1 MIVVGMVSD
10 ISVLPVS
17 ELRDQRRTDS
27 GEQSVDMLQKVFERI
42 QAVTGEDNL
51 DMLVTRFVQGESCWC

>member
-1 MIVVGMVSD
+1 MVSD

>member
-17 ELRDQRRTDS
+17 EMRDQRRTDS

>member
-1 MIVVGMVSD
+1 MSD

>member
-1 MIVVGMVSD
+1 MSD

-51 DMLVTRFVQGESCWC
+51 DMLVTRFVQGESCGC